1 MPEQEQKQSQQQNQ
15 LNLNEIVNSLEIAQ
29 NEATK
34 WSRVA
39 NTLSKCATLVN
50 SLIEQQN
57 QARQQQNQTQQPT
70 EKLNPADVEELEKQV
85 AN

>member
-34 WSRVA
+34 
-39 NTLSKCATLVN
+39 
-50 SLIEQQN
+50 
-57 QARQQQNQTQQPT
+57 
-70 EKLNPADVEELEKQV
+70 
-85 AN
+85 